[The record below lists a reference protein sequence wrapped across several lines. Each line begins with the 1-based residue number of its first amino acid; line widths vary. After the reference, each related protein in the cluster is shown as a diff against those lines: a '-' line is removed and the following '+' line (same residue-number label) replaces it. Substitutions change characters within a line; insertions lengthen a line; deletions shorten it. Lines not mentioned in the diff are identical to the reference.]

1 MGTVLL
7 FACAA
12 ALNPTLLAVTTVILL
27 LPEPKRLL
35 IGYLAG
41 ALMTSI
47 TLGLLIV
54 FELQGSSIADTT
66 QNTLSPIADFA
77 LGGIFLAIA
86 YAAAT
91 GRDKGVSERRAKKK
105 AAKEP
110 SGPPKW
116 QRFLSRGSARDAF
129 VVGALLTLP
138 GASYLAAL
146 SHLAGEGVSDAVTV
160 VMVVVI
166 NLIMLILLE
175 LPTIA
180 YIAAPETTPARVE
193 KFKATISR
201 NGRKIATYGTLTVG
215 SLLVIRGVIE
225 LISA

>member
-7 FACAA
+7 FAATA

-27 LPEPKRLL
+27 LPEPKPLL

-54 FELQGSSIADTT
+54 FKLQDTSIVDTT
-66 QNTLSPIADFA
+66 QNALSPAADFA
-77 LGGIFLAIA
+77 IGGIFLAIA
-86 YAAAT
+86 YVVAT
-91 GRDKGVSERRAKKK
+91 GRDRGVSERRAQKK
-105 AAKEP
+105 AAKGPSEP
-110 SGPPKW
+110 PRW

-146 SHLAGEGVSDAVTV
+146 AHLAGEEASNAVTV
-160 VMVVVI
+160 AMVVVV

-175 LPTIA
+175 LPTVA
-180 YIAAPETTPARVE
+180 YIVAPETTPARVDR
-193 KFKATISR
+193 FKATISR
-201 NGRKIATYGTLTVG
+201 NGRHIALYGTLVLG

-225 LISA
+225 LIT